1 MSNEIVAVRA
11 PEEQEEGTRSQL
23 LRWLKAP
30 GESVSAHEPLI
41 ELETDKVTVEV
52 AAPVSGVLADV
63 LKSEREEV
71 APGEVLG
78 HIATGTAP
86 ERAAAH
92 ALRQSAPER
101 SAAAG
106 TVWVTATAPV
116 GAHPASGAGTP
127 CSPAVRR
134 LLAERGLASS
144 DVRGTG
150 PAGRIT
156 VEDVLSAAAHGPQS
170 ESASAPPPAA
180 QTEPSGI
187 PVRRVAHSA
196 VRQRIAA
203 RMVES
208 LLHTA
213 PHVTN
218 VFEVDLTAVLA
229 HRERHRQSF
238 AERAVPLTLSA
249 YFVRAAVA
257 AIEEVSE
264 ANSRWSETALEIY
277 QTVNFGIGTAA
288 PEGLV
293 APVLRGAETLDLQ
306 QTAQGIDAL
315 VRRARAGRLTPEDVR
330 GGTFTMSNH
339 GVSGSLIAT
348 PIILFPG
355 QAAILGVGKLEKR
368 AVVVQ
373 HAESERIEIRPR
385 CYATLTIDHRV
396 MDGVRANRFMQV
408 FAERLGLW
416 SE

>member
-1 MSNEIVAVRA
+1 MSNEIVEIRA
-11 PEEQEEGTRSQL
+11 PAEQEEGTRSQL

-30 GESVSAHEPLI
+30 GEPVSAHEPLI

-52 AAPVSGVLADV
+52 AAPVSGVLAEV
-63 LKSEREEV
+63 LKGEREEV

-78 HIATGTAP
+78 RIATGAEPRRAAPQAPQAPAP
-86 ERAAAH
+86 EARAGATAAA
-92 ALRQSAPER
+92 AP
-101 SAAAG
+101 AAG
-106 TVWVTATAPV
+106 ALL
-116 GAHPASGAGTP
+116 
-127 CSPAVRR
+127 SPAVRR
-134 LLAERGLASS
+134 MLAERGLDPSQ
-144 DVRGTG
+144 VCGTG
-150 PAGRIT
+150 PGGRIT
-156 VEDVLSAAAHGPQS
+156 VDDVIGAAAHGLAP
-170 ESASAPPPAA
+170 ASAPPARA
-180 QTEPSGI
+180 EPPGI
-187 PVRRVAHSA
+187 AVRRVAHSA
-196 VRQRIAA
+196 VRRRIAA

-229 HRERHRQSF
+229 HRERHRQPF
-238 AERAVPLTLSA
+238 AERGVPLTLSA

-257 AIEEVSE
+257 AIEEVPE
-264 ANSRWSETALEIY
+264 ANSRWSEEALEIY

-293 APVLRGAETLDLQ
+293 APVLRGAQTLDLE
-306 QTAQGIDAL
+306 QTAQGIDTL
-315 VRRARAGRLTPEDVR
+315 VRRAREGRLAPEDVR

-368 AVVVQ
+368 AAVVQ
-373 HAESERIEIRPR
+373 HGDAERIEIRPR

>member
-1 MSNEIVAVRA
+1 MSNEIVEVRA

-30 GESVSAHEPLI
+30 GDSVSAHEPLV

-52 AAPVSGVLADV
+52 AAPVSGVLAEV
-63 LKSEREEV
+63 LKDEREEV
-71 APGEVLG
+71 APGDVLG
-78 HIATGTAP
+78 RIATGAEVP
-86 ERAAAH
+86 RSAAH
-92 ALRQSAPER
+92 TPQPSAPEAR
-101 SAAAG
+101 ALPGAAARP
-106 TVWVTATAPV
+106 AAASLA
-116 GAHPASGAGTP
+116 AHPASGASTA

-134 LLAERGLASS
+134 LLAERGLESA

-156 VEDVLSAAAHGPQS
+156 VDDVLSVAARS
-170 ESASAPPPAA
+170 RESASVPPP

-187 PVRRVAHSA
+187 AVRRVEHSA

-213 PHVTN
+213 PHVTT
-218 VFEVDLTAVLA
+218 VFEVDLTAVLD
-229 HRERHRQSF
+229 HRERHRESF
-238 AERAVPLTLSA
+238 AKRGTPLTLSA

-257 AIEEVSE
+257 AIEEVPE
-264 ANSRWSETALEIY
+264 ANSRWSEAALEIY
-277 QTVNFGIGTAA
+277 QSVNFGIGTAA

-293 APVLRGAETLDLQ
+293 APVLRRAETLDLE

-315 VRRARAGRLTPEDVR
+315 VQRARAGRLSPEDVR

-368 AVVVQ
+368 AAVVQ
-373 HAESERIEIRPR
+373 HGETERIEIRPR

-396 MDGVRANRFMQV
+396 MDGVRANRFMQI

>member
-1 MSNEIVAVRA
+1 MSNEIVEMRA

-30 GESVSAHEPLI
+30 GEAVSAHEPLI

-52 AAPVSGVLADV
+52 AAPVSGVLAEV
-63 LKSEREEV
+63 LKGEREDV
-71 APGEVLG
+71 TPGEVLG
-78 HIATGTAP
+78 RIATGAASH
-86 ERAAAH
+86 RAAAQ
-92 ALRQSAPER
+92 APQSAAPESR
-101 SAAAG
+101 ASAAPAEQPAAARP
-106 TVWVTATAPV
+106 VSAASAPL
-116 GAHPASGAGTP
+116 
-127 CSPAVRR
+127 SPAVRR
-134 LLAERGLASS
+134 LLGERGLDPSQ
-144 DVRGTG
+144 VRGTG
-150 PAGRIT
+150 PDGRIT
-156 VEDVLSAAAHGPQS
+156 VDDVLAAAAQGPVP
-170 ESASAPPPAA
+170 ASAPPPPARA
-180 QTEPSGI
+180 ESPGI
-187 PVRRVAHSA
+187 AVRRVPHSA

-218 VFEVDLTAVLA
+218 VFEVDLPAVLA

-238 AERAVPLTLSA
+238 AERGVPLTLSA

-257 AIEEVSE
+257 AIEEVPE

-385 CYATLTIDHRV
+385 
-396 MDGVRANRFMQV
+396 
-408 FAERLGLW
+408 
-416 SE
+416 